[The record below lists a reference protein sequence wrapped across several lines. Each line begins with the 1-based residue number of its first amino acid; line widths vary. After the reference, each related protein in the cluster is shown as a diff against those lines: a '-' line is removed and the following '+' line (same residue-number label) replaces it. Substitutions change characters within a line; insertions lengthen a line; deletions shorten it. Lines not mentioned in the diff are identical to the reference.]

1 MVIKYKVLIF
11 SERTFINVQLN
22 ESEYLVHGQRY
33 AVCVHA
39 ATTEIQYEK
48 WTETLDEV
56 NSCSDGV
63 TVDLTPPV
71 PGKVWIGSDPNTL
84 FQVNLYSQGT

>member
-22 ESEYLVHGQRY
+22 ASEYLIHGERY

-39 ATTEIQYEK
+39 ARTEIQYEK
-48 WTETLDEV
+48 WTEVIDEV

-63 TVDLTPPV
+63 TVDLTPPMS
-71 PGKVWIGSDPNTL
+71 GKVWIGSDPNTL
-84 FQVNLYSQGT
+84 FQVNLYS